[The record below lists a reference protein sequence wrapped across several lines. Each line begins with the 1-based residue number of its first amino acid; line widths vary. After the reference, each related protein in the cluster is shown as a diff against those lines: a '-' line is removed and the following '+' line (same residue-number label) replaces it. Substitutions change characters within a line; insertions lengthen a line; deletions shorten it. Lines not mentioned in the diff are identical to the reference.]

1 MPSEQSGQQDI
12 IAGSEGAAFP
22 VPSHPLATPASESR
36 QEPDDVAIVASAI
49 SRASRISPELADAEQ
64 ASQAMLRGSLDTLIR
79 LIERVSP
86 GMRGS
91 VLLLDEDGVTLHHG
105 AAPRLPRSY
114 CDAIDGASIGPA
126 AGSCGTAAYR
136 RERVIVRDIATDPL
150 WEDYRDLAS
159 TYGLAAC
166 WSTPIMDRGNVLG
179 TFAMY
184 YTEPRAPTEADIS
197 LTDTA
202 AMLAGNAIKRARAE
216 RALRVSEARFRSMAE
231 AIPVQVWTA
240 RPDGHLD
247 YITQK
252 VADYLGRT
260 KSELLGA
267 GWSQFIHPDDL
278 KRVAA
283 RWNHSIETG
292 EPYEIEFRVFSVAD
306 GEYRWHL
313 VRANPMLDA
322 DGRVVQWF
330 GCNAEIEEHKRLEL
344 ARDAALEQVNR
355 ANKSKADFLAM
366 MSHELRTPL
375 NAIGG
380 YAQLMIDGIPTPPSE
395 GQLNYLRRIA
405 KSQHH
410 LLGLI
415 EAVLLHAKVE
425 AGKVT
430 YQIADFWARDV
441 LDLIDPLTA
450 PQRAAKR
457 LGYDC
462 SGCDGKLVF
471 RGDREKVVQILV
483 NVLSNAAK
491 FTPADGHI
499 SVATEVLSPGVG
511 AFVVKDTGIGMS
523 GDELQVVFE
532 PYVQFDSAL
541 ARESKGTGLG
551 MPISRELARGM
562 GGDLTAT
569 SERGVGSVFMLSLPL
584 AGV

>member
-22 VPSHPLATPASESR
+22 VPSRPPATPASESR

-64 ASQAMLRGSLDTLIR
+64 ASQAMLRSSLDTLIR

-569 SERGVGSVFMLSLPL
+569 SERGVGSVFTLSLPL